1 MVPAQKHFLKTIC
14 GPNSSYSS
22 ALIQAPQRSA
32 MLARAAPPRHT
43 EKSRSLGLL
52 TLTLRSTGHRRRIS
66 CCRRTG
72 SPDSSVFP
80 PERER
85 HAYTHRERERERES
99 DIHTQRERATYT
111 HRERESDRQ
120 TDTHT
125 KRARETHTHTQR
137 ERGRQRETHVTRAVT
152 NNYFGNQ

>member
-32 MLARAAPPRHT
+32 MLASAAPPRHT

-52 TLTLRSTGHRRRIS
+52 TLTLRSAGHRRRIS

-85 HAYTHRERERERES
+85 HAYTHRERERER
-99 DIHTQRERATYT
+99 ATYTHT

-125 KRARETHTHTQR
+125 KRTRETHTHTKR
-137 ERGRQRETHVTRAVT
+137 ERETERDTRH
-152 NNYFGNQ
+152 